1 MISELPSITLDE
13 ALRLSSPYDDG
24 YTAQIRGLNQ
34 AIKNASV
41 TASCSTTGTLA
52 GATGSIGLQPG
63 VTYTTNTTGP
73 YSIGAGTYGPSNGNV
88 SIANTQ
94 FDQNGKMTLKG
105 KNADI
110 EINGKSMTAW
120 MEKVEQ
126 RLNILT
132 PNPDMEKD
140 WDDLRRLGERYRKL
154 EKKCQEK
161 AQMWEALKKLPK
173 TKL

>member
-13 ALRLSSPYDDG
+13 VLRSSSPYDDG

-41 TASCSTTGTLA
+41 TASCSATGTLA
-52 GATGSIGLQPG
+52 GATGSQLGISPG
-63 VTYTTNTTGP
+63 YTYTTNTTGP
-73 YSIGAGTYGPSNGNV
+73 YSIGPGTLNQGNV
-88 SIANTQ
+88 IIANTQ
-94 FDQNGKMTLKG
+94 FEQSGKMVMKG
-105 KNADI
+105 KEADI
-110 EINGKSMTAW
+110 EINGKSMSAW

-126 RLNILT
+126 RLNILY

-140 WDDLRRLGERYRKL
+140 WDELRRLGERYRKL

-161 AQMWEALKKLPK
+161 SQMWEALKKLPK